1 MSKKRAS
8 SRDDPPGM
16 KESDIRVEVMNNT
29 LVLEGE
35 RKSGQREERG
45 GVLRS
50 EVSYGSFHRAI
61 PLPEGVD
68 VDSAKASF
76 ENCVLEVAL
85 KLPEQHPAKRIRG
98 EERVDRAVLVV
109 TVSQA
114 GMTQIRRTERRG
126 RAAMCATPFPSS

>member
-8 SRDDPPGM
+8 SRYDLPGT

-45 GVLRS
+45 CVLRS

-61 PLPEGVD
+61 PLPDGVD

-76 ENCVLEVAL
+76 ENGVLEVVL
-85 KLPEQHPAKRIRG
+85 KLPEQHPAKRIEVKSG
-98 EERVDRAVLVV
+98 STA
-109 TVSQA
+109 Q
-114 GMTQIRRTERRG
+114 
-126 RAAMCATPFPSS
+126 F